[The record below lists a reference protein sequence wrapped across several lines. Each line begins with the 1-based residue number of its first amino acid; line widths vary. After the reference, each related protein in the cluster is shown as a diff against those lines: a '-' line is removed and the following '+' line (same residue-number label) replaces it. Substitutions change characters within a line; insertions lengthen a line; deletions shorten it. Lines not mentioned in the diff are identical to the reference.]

1 LNILQKYDGL
11 FITRKL
17 GLGSLLFSAGG
28 SASTFSEIK
37 SRVINREIDLKLLL
51 CSLQA
56 KPFAISP
63 PIEVDGSFMVGL
75 ASRDPCEGVC
85 IHMPVSAIPQVAG
98 QLFTNGDGKTPIYV
112 HSLKQLIKPLRYC
125 VWVNAI

>member
-17 GLGSLLFSAGG
+17 GLDIEREESSRAMNFCP
-28 SASTFSEIK
+28 EIK